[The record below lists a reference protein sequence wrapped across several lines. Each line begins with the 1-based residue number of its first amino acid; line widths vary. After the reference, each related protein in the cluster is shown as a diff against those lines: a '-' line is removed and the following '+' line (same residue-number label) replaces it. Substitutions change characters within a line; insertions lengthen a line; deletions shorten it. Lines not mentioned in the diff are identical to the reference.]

1 MLLPSSLHLLAFAAV
16 AVVWSSPPGTFLVSA
31 YHRVPVS
38 APLCAGTRGTG
49 CGGVRRT
56 PLRNAAAVRGIDI
69 NASPNLRV
77 SSRPL
82 TRGRPSSTRRPAV
95 PRGAQEAVKER
106 EQTRN
111 ALHPANVEEAEA
123 APPTF
128 LQRVA
133 EAAMLESVPLLPGS
147 YTPFSAHGPHHHH
160 DHHDDNDLSSD
171 AAIPPSS
178 SAFSGPAAAA
188 ATATFEESAVEP
200 IDPGVVSSMEMERP
214 DFLLHPSS
222 GAAPGGAAA
231 AVAAGAPHAEAPHHR
246 HHSHDYD
253 NNNPHYGSG
262 MLSGGFGGFGRFA
275 GFGGFGGFF
284 EALNARLAENP
295 AIMLDVDEPS
305 L

>member
-38 APLCAGTRGTG
+38 APLCASTRGAG

-56 PLRNAAAVRGIDI
+56 PLRNAAAVRGMDI

-82 TRGRPSSTRRPAV
+82 TRGRPSTRRPAV
-95 PRGAQEAVKER
+95 PRSAQEAVKER
-106 EQTRN
+106 EQPRN

-147 YTPFSAHGPHHHH
+147 YTPFSAHGRHHH
-160 DHHDDNDLSSD
+160 DHHDDELSSSD
-171 AAIPPSS
+171 AIPPSS
-178 SAFSGPAAAA
+178 PAFSGPAAAA

-231 AVAAGAPHAEAPHHR
+231 AVAPHEEAPPRHG

-253 NNNPHYGSG
+253 SHNPHYGSG